1 MEDVQMA
8 YNKRAMT
15 HTIVPLNL
23 ASEPFKP
30 LQSLGEHIDARVLL
44 ALALVA
50 FEIFNFSTTRY
61 ALSDLLGPVS
71 FGAIR
76 WATILAIAFCA
87 IDVVGLVRFFSL
99 GQEGGAGLGA
109 WYLVGAWLLGATM
122 NALMAWWAVSVM
134 MLNSGSPGNTFLLDY
149 LPLAA
154 AIIIW
159 LTRLLF
165 IGAFGLAAGHLFDGQ
180 D

>member
-1 MEDVQMA
+1 MA
-8 YNKRAMT
+8 YNKRTMSHA
-15 HTIVPLNL
+15 IIPLNI
-23 ASEPFKP
+23 ASEPFRP
-30 LQSLGEHIDARVLL
+30 LQSLGEHIDAGVLL

-50 FEIFNFSTTRY
+50 FEIFNFSATRY

-71 FGAIR
+71 FGTIR

-99 GQEGGAGLGA
+99 GQDGGAGLGA
-109 WYLVGAWLLGATM
+109 WYLVGAWLLAATM

-134 MLNSGSPGNTFLLDY
+134 MLNSGTSYAVPGDTFLLDF

-165 IGAFGLAAGHLFDGQ
+165 IGAFGLAAGQLFENRV
-180 D
+180 

>member
-1 MEDVQMA
+1 MA
-8 YNKRAMT
+8 YNRRAMT
-15 HTIVPLNL
+15 QAMIPAHVAGGLYR
-23 ASEPFKP
+23 P
-30 LQSLGEHIDARVLL
+30 LQTLGKHIDAGILL
-44 ALALVA
+44 ALALIA
-50 FEIFNFSTTRY
+50 FEIFNFSATRY

-71 FGAIR
+71 FGTIR

-99 GQEGGAGLGA
+99 SQEGGAGLGA
-109 WYLVGAWLLGATM
+109 LYLVGAWLLGATM

-134 MLNSGSPGNTFLLDY
+134 VLNSGTASATLGNPILLDY

-165 IGAFGLAAGHLFDGQ
+165 IGAFGLAAGQLFENL
-180 D
+180 